1 MIKLDNKDNQTELR
15 KVQGIHG
22 NSTFTLVLPKDF
34 VSILSIDKGDY
45 LKCTI
50 LDNKLIVE
58 KTEY

>member
-1 MIKLDNKDNQTELR
+1 MGKLDSKANHTELR

>member
-1 MIKLDNKDNQTELR
+1 MTKPQNRDNQTELR

-34 VSILSIDKGDY
+34 VSILRIDKGDY